1 MAVNISNLER
11 ETDMQIQEATE
22 VLNKKNSNPCHDY
35 IMNHV
40 LKVKNNES

>member
-1 MAVNISNLER
+1 MAVSFSDLER

-22 VLNKKNSNPCHDY
+22 VLNKKNSNPCQDY

-40 LKVKNNES
+40 LKVKNNVS